1 MPSAT
6 TTSATTCPACSAP
19 ASGRYCSNCGALVSN
34 ARCVA
39 CASPLS
45 PGARFCHACGTAVGT
60 SGGERRESAGLSTA
74 LPWTVAA
81 IALVALIALV
91 AAQRF
96 NARTATSLDAPLNAL
111 PQAGI
116 DDRGMGAPARAPD
129 ISAMSPRERADRLFD
144 RIMLLD
150 SEGKQDSVRF
160 FAQMGIEAYRLLP
173 DIDHDARYD
182 MGRIAA
188 VAGAYDIAAAQADTI
203 LRQSPAHLL
212 ALSLRADVARKTGDE
227 ARARDLERRFLAALD
242 AERAKSL
249 PEYQRHQNDIE
260 AEARRL
266 QSGRSN

>member
-1 MPSAT
+1 MPST
-6 TTSATTCPACSAP
+6 TTTATCPACSAP
-19 ASGRYCSNCGALVSN
+19 ASGRYCSSCGALVSN
-34 ARCVA
+34 ARCAA
-39 CASPLS
+39 CQSALT
-45 PGARFCHACGTAVGT
+45 PGAKFCHACGTAVG
-60 SGGERRESAGLSTA
+60 SSPERRESGGLSTA

-96 NARTATSLDAPLNAL
+96 NARTASTLDAPLNAL

-116 DDRGMGAPARAPD
+116 DDRGIGAPARAPD

-150 SEGKQDSVRF
+150 AQGKQDSVRF

-188 VAGAYDIAAAQADTI
+188 VAGAYDIAAAQVDTI
-203 LRQSPAHLL
+203 LRQYPMHLL
-212 ALSLRADVARKTGDE
+212 ALSLGADVARRSGSE
-227 ARARDLERRFLAALD
+227 QQARDMERRFLAALD
-242 AERAKSL
+242 TERTKSL
-249 PEYQRHQNDIE
+249 PEYQRHQNDIQRE
-260 AEARRL
+260 AARL
-266 QSGRSN
+266 KGKG